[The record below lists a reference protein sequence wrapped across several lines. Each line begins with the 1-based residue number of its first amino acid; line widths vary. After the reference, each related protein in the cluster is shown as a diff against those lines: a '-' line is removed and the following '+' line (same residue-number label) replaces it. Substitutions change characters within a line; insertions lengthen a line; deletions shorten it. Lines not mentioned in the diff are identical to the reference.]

1 MTYYS
6 QCKQDQIL
14 DSTIFKGLRNG
25 IFMDIGAHDGVS
37 LNNTLFFE
45 ETRGWSGINVEP
57 ICSVYDKLCTR
68 RPNCI
73 NVNVACTDYDYSSAD
88 FVLNLR
94 NTEMLSGL
102 AKDFDPRHH
111 ARVLRENK
119 QNGGGETLLIKV
131 LTRTVSSIC
140 SEHSI
145 THINYLSIDVEGAEF
160 SVIRGIDFSLLFID
174 VIAFEAN
181 YKDTAAPIVTYLESK
196 GFVVFRRE
204 LDIFMI
210 HKDSAYFKNIQV

>member
-14 DSTIFKGLRNG
+14 DTTVFKRLRNG
-25 IFMDIGAHDGVS
+25 VFVDVGAHDGVS

-45 ETRGWSGINVEP
+45 ESRGWTGINVEP
-57 ICSVYDKLCTR
+57 ICSVFDKLVLR

-73 NVNVACTDYDYSSAD
+73 NVNVACTDYDYSSAE
-88 FVLNLR
+88 FVLNLG

-119 QNGGGETLLIKV
+119 QNGGGETLIIKV

-140 SEHSI
+140 QEHNI

-160 SVIRGIDFSLLFID
+160 AVIRGIDFSKLFID

-181 YKDTAAPIVTYLESK
+181 YKDTAAPIVLYLESK

-210 HKDSAYFKNIQV
+210 HKESAYFKNLQV